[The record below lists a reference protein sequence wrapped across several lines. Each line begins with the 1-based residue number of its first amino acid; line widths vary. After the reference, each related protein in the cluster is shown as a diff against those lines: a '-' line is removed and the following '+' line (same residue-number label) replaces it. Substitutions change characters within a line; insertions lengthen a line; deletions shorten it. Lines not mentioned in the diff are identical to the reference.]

1 MGLKRVFF
9 FIFGVKLLN
18 GVNIDSYLMCNS
30 LPVLMINGFQFP
42 IFEGY
47 KWVVFFIMLEG
58 DYN

>member
-1 MGLKRVFF
+1 MCFF
-9 FIFGVKLLN
+9 FIVGVKLLN

-30 LPVLMINGFQFP
+30 LPVLMKNGFQFP

-58 DYN
+58 GYN